1 MQMSRPINPTDL
13 RLSYLLT
20 ARHRPGAVRNIL
32 SHLCGIT
39 PLPRGQW
46 EVCLGHETLAGGS
59 GESIRAEFP
68 NVCLPA
74 KDEPIAACSGQYII
88 PLGEHSGPS
97 DGAALRSIL
106 SHLDSD
112 PTIGAVVG
120 KLLMPDGS
128 IEGPALPSL
137 VKLGASCF
145 RKSVVDRIG
154 GFPAM
159 GGSAADYDLSF
170 RILAPDFAS
179 TAGKTLSLKAWPK
192 PRTRPLPPPPKSP
205 SSLRWR
211 IGIFR
216 QNCGKSIG
224 RIGRRN
230 TVPWPH
236 TAGTNCAG
244 HLAVL
249 LACLR
254 SIRQIIS
261 AADPVTQDV
270 LESVFAFRKQAVK
283 IGDWARRGSVWRVVL
298 ADFTDNVWATYNA
311 CRSTGLQMRCL
322 ADNNPAFE
330 NLSYRDLPIV
340 PANRAFEGGGIDGV
354 ILTSFEPDRIES
366 NFKSLRNYFHGP
378 ILRLCQ
384 TTRQATHVTAV
395 AA

>member
-1 MQMSRPINPTDL
+1 M

-20 ARHRPGAVRNIL
+20 ARHSPAAVRQIL
-32 SHLCGIT
+32 AHLCGIT

-46 EVCLGHETLAGGS
+46 EICLGHETPANGSAAGASGS
-59 GESIRAEFP
+59 AEAIRAQFP

-74 KDEPIAACSGQYII
+74 KDQTIAACSGQYVI
-88 PLGEHSGPS
+88 PLGEHSGPA

-106 SHLDSD
+106 SLLDSD

-120 KLLMPDGS
+120 KLTMSDGS
-128 IEGPALPSL
+128 TQGPALPSL

-154 GFPAM
+154 GFPAI

-170 RILAPDFAS
+170 RILGAGFRIDRREDIVFEGLAK
-179 TAGKTLSLKAWPK
+179 TADQTSPTVAEVAEQLAVAH
-192 PRTRPLPPPPKSP
+192 RYLPPK
-205 SSLRWR
+205 LRQIYWQDWATKYR
-211 IGIFR
+211 ALAAHG
-216 QNCGKSIG
+216 GKK
-224 RIGRRN
+224 R
-230 TVPWPH
+230 
-236 TAGTNCAG
+236 AG

-249 LACLR
+249 LARLQ

-270 LESVFAFRKQAVK
+270 LESVFAFRKQATM

-340 PANRAFEGGGIDGV
+340 AANRAFEGGGIDGV
-354 ILTSFEPDRIES
+354 ILTSSEPSGIES

-384 TTRQATHVTAV
+384 IPRQATHAKAV

>member
-1 MQMSRPINPTDL
+1 M

-20 ARHRPGAVRNIL
+20 APHRPAAVRNIL

-46 EVCLGHETLAGGS
+46 EICLGSETPANGS
-59 GESIRAEFP
+59 AEAIRAEFP

-88 PLGEHSGPS
+88 PLGEHSGPA
-97 DGAALRSIL
+97 DGAALRSVL

-112 PTIGAVVG
+112 STIGAVVG
-120 KLLMPDGS
+120 KLMMPDGATQ
-128 IEGPALPSL
+128 GPALPTL
-137 VKLGASCF
+137 VKVAASSF
-145 RKSVVDRIG
+145 RKSAVDRIG

-170 RILAPDFAS
+170 RILG
-179 TAGKTLSLKAWPK
+179 AGFRIDRREDIVFHGLANPADETSPTVAEVAEQLAVAH
-192 PRTRPLPPPPKSP
+192 RYLPSK
-205 SSLRWR
+205 LRQIYWQDWATKYR
-211 IGIFR
+211 ALAAHG
-216 QNCGKSIG
+216 GKK
-224 RIGRRN
+224 R
-230 TVPWPH
+230 
-236 TAGTNCAG
+236 AG

-249 LACLR
+249 LARLR

-270 LESVFAFRKQAVK
+270 LESVFAFRAQATM

-340 PANRAFEGGGIDGV
+340 PASRAFEGGGIDGV
-354 ILTSFEPDRIES
+354 ILTSSEPSRIES
-366 NFKSLRNYFHGP
+366 NFKSVRNFFHGP
-378 ILRLCQ
+378 ILRIHQ
-384 TTRQATHVTAV
+384 TPRQATHVKAV

>member
-1 MQMSRPINPTDL
+1 M

-20 ARHRPGAVRNIL
+20 ARHDPAAVRKIL
-32 SHLCGIT
+32 ARLSEIT

-46 EVCLGHETLAGGS
+46 EICLGPETPAYGS
-59 GESIRAEFP
+59 AEAIRAEFP
-68 NVCLPA
+68 NVRLPA
-74 KDEPIAACSGQYII
+74 KDEPNAACSGQYVI
-88 PLGEHSGPS
+88 PLGEHAGPA
-97 DGAALRSIL
+97 DAAALRSIL
-106 SHLDSD
+106 CHLDSD
-112 PTIGAVVG
+112 PTIGAVAG
-120 KLLMPDGS
+120 KLMRPNGV
-128 IEGPALPSL
+128 IQGPALPSL
-137 VKLGASCF
+137 VKLAASCF

-154 GFPAM
+154 GFPAI

-170 RILAPDFAS
+170 RILGAGFRIDRRHDIVFQGLAKTADESSGAVAEVAEQLAVAS
-179 TAGKTLSLKAWPK
+179 RYLPLKLRQIYSQDWATKYRALAAQGGKK
-192 PRTRPLPPPPKSP
+192 R
-205 SSLRWR
+205 
-211 IGIFR
+211 
-216 QNCGKSIG
+216 
-224 RIGRRN
+224 
-230 TVPWPH
+230 
-236 TAGTNCAG
+236 AG

-249 LACLR
+249 LARLQ

-261 AADPVTQDV
+261 APDPVGQDV
-270 LESVFAFRKQAVK
+270 LEAVFAFRTHATL

-354 ILTSFEPDRIES
+354 ILTSSEPSGIES

-384 TTRQATHVTAV
+384 TPRQATHAQAV